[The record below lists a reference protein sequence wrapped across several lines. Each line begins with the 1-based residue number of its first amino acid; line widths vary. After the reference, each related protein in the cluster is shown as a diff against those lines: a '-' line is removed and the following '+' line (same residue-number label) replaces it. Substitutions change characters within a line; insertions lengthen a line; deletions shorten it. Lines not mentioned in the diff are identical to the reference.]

1 MIATYKSLIKSTLR
15 KKSTIQVAT
24 MNGAVKAEISRV
36 QEGAAGIPQ
45 VRGTGFS
52 QEAAVLQESLY
63 GRDVTCSL

>member
-1 MIATYKSLIKSTLR
+1 
-15 KKSTIQVAT
+15 